1 MVKSGVVCARF
12 GGQDSNDP
20 ISDLMVVGWAASIH
34 ENLNPAAALLRGKV
48 GCLSDHAGNVKISV
62 VLTTS

>member
-1 MVKSGVVCARF
+1 MVKSVWCTRF
-12 GGQDSNDP
+12 GGQDSNNP

-48 GCLSDHAGNVKISV
+48 GCLSDRAENVKISF
-62 VLTTS
+62 VLTPS